1 VGVPHARALRPS
13 LALRDTGRTVSIRL
27 HSTLSRRL
35 EELPDPPGPIRMYV
49 CGSTVYQRVHV
60 GNSRPFV
67 LAMWLRRWLKSRGYD
82 VTLVH
87 NITDVDDKVYEEAAK
102 LGKGSRELAA
112 EATGWFLQD
121 TDDLGLG
128 RPDVEPRASETIP
141 EIVAFIEA
149 LLEKGLAYV
158 SEGDVYF
165 RVARYPDYG
174 QLSGAQLDDMVAQ
187 EPNPLKEDPRD
198 FALWKSQKPHEDA
211 AWDSPWGPGRPGWH
225 IECSAMAEKHLG
237 PEFEIHGGGLDLR
250 FPHHENEL
258 AQSRSRGYPFARI
271 WLHNGMLELGE
282 EKMSKSLGNVVTL
295 RNVLDVWGREVLLLY
310 HLSGHW
316 RKPVDFTDDALESAR
331 TQLAGFREAL
341 ALPEREA
348 ADDWERLEAALEDD
362 FNTPEVLAVLHDW
375 SSRGARGLL
384 ARGLELFGI
393 ATSFD
398 APADLESLRVRRE
411 EARASKDYAVADA
424 ARDEIEAAGWA
435 ATDYTGG
442 TVIWPRP

>member
-1 VGVPHARALRPS
+1 
-13 LALRDTGRTVSIRL
+13 VSIRL
-27 HSTLSRRL
+27 YSTLSRRL
-35 EELPDPPGPIRMYV
+35 EELPAPPGPVRMYV

-67 LAMWLRRWLKSRGYD
+67 LAMWLRRWLRSRGYD

-102 LGKGSRELAA
+102 LGKGSRELA
-112 EATGWFLQD
+112 EAAAGWFVQD

-141 EIVAFIEA
+141 EIQAFIQA
-149 LLEKGLAYV
+149 LIDDGLAY
-158 SEGDVYF
+158 EARGDVYF

-271 WLHNGMLELGE
+271 WLHNGMLELGD

-295 RNVLDVWGREVLLLY
+295 RNVLDTWGREVLLVY

-316 RKPVDFTDDALESAR
+316 RKPVDFTDAALESAR

-341 ALPEREA
+341 ALPARTVG
-348 ADDWERLEAALEDD
+348 DWDAFEHALEDD
-362 FNTPEVLAVLHDW
+362 FNTPAALALLHAW
-375 SSRGARGLL
+375 GSSGAREEL
-384 ARGLELFGI
+384 ARGLDLFGI
-393 ATSFD
+393 GSGFD
-398 APADLESLRVRRE
+398 VPPELERLRIRRE
-411 EARASKDYAVADA
+411 EARATKDWAAADA
-424 ARDEIEAAGWA
+424 AREQIEAAGWA
-435 ATDYTGG
+435 VTDHPGG
-442 TVIWPRP
+442 TTIWPRP